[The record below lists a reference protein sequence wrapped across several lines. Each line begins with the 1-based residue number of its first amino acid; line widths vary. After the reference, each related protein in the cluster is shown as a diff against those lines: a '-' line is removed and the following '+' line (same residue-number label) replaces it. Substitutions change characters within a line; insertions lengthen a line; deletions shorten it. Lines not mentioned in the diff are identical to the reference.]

1 MAAKK
6 TTDVVSPTVAGPA
19 EPGKGIVLTAEQ
31 KRRLRARNI
40 AVAAVLFGL
49 IVLFYLI
56 TIFKLGGNIA
66 ARSI

>member
-1 MAAKK
+1 MVAKK
-6 TTDVVSPTVAGPA
+6 SPDVVVPA
-19 EPGKGIVLTAEQ
+19 EKSEGIVLTAEQ

-56 TIFKLGGNIA
+56 TIFRLGGNIA
-66 ARSI
+66 GRAI

>member
-6 TTDVVSPTVAGPA
+6 NSDVVVPA
-19 EPGKGIVLTAEQ
+19 EKSEGIVLTAEQ

-49 IVLFYLI
+49 IGLFYLI

-66 ARSI
+66 GRAI